1 MEDSMVVQK
10 ILIEKINPVVY
21 NPRKNLQPGDSDYES
36 LKKSIDTFGLVEPLV
51 LNKRNGNLIG
61 GHQRLKVLIAAG
73 FKEVE
78 VSIVDLDP
86 VQEKALNLA
95 LNKIQGAWD
104 NDKLAVLIEELTK
117 IPDFDMGLT
126 GFDLSEVSEILDR
139 AEEAKEDEFDFEKEL
154 NNIGKAVTQKGDLI
168 VLGRHRLLCGD
179 SSKPEDV
186 TRLIGDARV
195 NLIFSDPPYN
205 VNYYGGNRPS
215 ANARPKKHRDW
226 QRIYNDN
233 LSQEE
238 YEEWLKTILK
248 NVTPYLAPGSACYLW
263 NGHAQFGPMYQMLTE
278 MEFHVSCVITW
289 AKESFAIGYGDYNQ
303 QTEFCLYGWKEN
315 NGAHHWYGLTN
326 ESTLWQIKRDHTAS
340 YNHPTQKPVAL
351 AHRAIKNSSKR
362 GDIVLDMFLGS
373 GTTLIAAE
381 GLKRT
386 CFGLEIDP
394 FYCDAIVRR
403 YIACVGRDNVTEELV
418 KKYTMEELNAA
429 K

>member
-1 MEDSMVVQK
+1 MR
-10 ILIEKINPVVY
+10 IEKIAVERIQMAVY
-21 NPRKNLQPGDSDYES
+21 NPRVDLKPGDRDYES
-36 LKKSIDTFGLVEPLV
+36 LKKSINTFGLVEPLV
-51 LNKRNGNLIG
+51 WNKRNGNLVG
-61 GHQRLKVLIAAG
+61 GHQRLKILIAAG
-73 FKEVE
+73 FTEVE
-78 VSIVDLDP
+78 VSVVDLDP

-104 NDKLAVLIEELTK
+104 NDKLAVLVEELTK

-126 GFDLSEVSEILDR
+126 GFDLPEVSEILDR
-139 AEEAKEDEFDFEKEL
+139 VEDAKEDGFDLGKEL
-154 NNIGKAVTQKGDLI
+154 DSNIGKAVTQRGDLVI
-168 VLGRHRLLCGD
+168 LGRHRLLCGD
-179 SSKPEDV
+179 SSNPADIK
-186 TRLIGDARV
+186 RLIGDAKV

-215 ANARPKKHRDW
+215 ATNRPKKHRDW
-226 QRIYNDN
+226 ERIYNDN
-233 LSQEE
+233 LSQDE
-238 YEEWLKTILK
+238 YEEWLKAILK
-248 NVTPYLAPGSACYLW
+248 NVTPYLAPGAPVYLW
-263 NGHAQFGPMYQMLTE
+263 NGSAQFGPMYQMLTGLG
-278 MEFHVSCVITW
+278 FHVSCVITW

-303 QTEFCLYGWKEN
+303 QTEFCLYGWKED
-315 NGAHHWYGLTN
+315 NGAHRWYGPTN

-373 GTTLIAAE
+373 GTTLVAAE

-394 FYCDAIVRR
+394 YYCDAIVRR
-403 YIACVGRDNVTEELV
+403 YIACAGKGSVPEALARKYEKEEV
-418 KKYTMEELNAA
+418 NAA

>member
-1 MEDSMVVQK
+1 MK
-10 ILIEKINPVVY
+10 IEKISVKNINAAPY
-21 NPRKNLQPGDSDYES
+21 NPRKDLQPGDYDYES
-36 LKKSIDTFGLVEPLV
+36 LKKSIDIFGLVEPLV
-51 LNKRNGNLIG
+51 WNQRSGNLVG
-61 GHQRLKVLIAAG
+61 GHQRLKILIAAG
-73 FKEVE
+73 FKEAE
-78 VSIVDLDP
+78 VSIVDLDS

-104 NDKLAVLIEELTK
+104 NDKLAALIEELTK
-117 IPDFDMGLT
+117 IPDFDIGLT
-126 GFDLSEVSEILDR
+126 GFDLPEVSEILDR
-139 AEEAKEDEFDFEKEL
+139 IEEVKEDEFDLEKEL

-168 VLGRHRLLCGD
+168 VLGQHRLLCGD

-186 TRLIGDARV
+186 KRLIGDAKV

-215 ANARPKKHRDW
+215 ANTRPKKHRDW

-238 YEEWLKTILK
+238 YEVWLKAILR
-248 NVTPYLAPGSACYLW
+248 NVTPYLAPGSAYYLF
-263 NGHAQFGPMYQMLTE
+263 NGHSQFGPMHQMLTE
-278 MEFHVSCVITW
+278 LGFHISCVITW

-303 QTEFCLYGWKEN
+303 QTEFCLYGWRED
-315 NGAHHWYGLTN
+315 NGAHHWYGPTN

-340 YNHPTQKPVAL
+340 YNHPTQKPIAL

-394 FYCDAIVRR
+394 YYCDSIVRR
-403 YIACVGRDNVTEELV
+403 YIACVDRENVAEGLV
-418 KKYTMEELNAA
+418 RKYEREAINAA